1 MRFTLFI
8 DNLGNAKNF
17 KIKDFCMEMK
27 GKKHDFDYSYH
38 GCISHTVFA
47 CLVKLVITRVCTD
60 WILDFASSIDHSIL
74 FQKNNNTFDFNI
86 ARNLTRHNRNY
97 LRICSTKNNDCLQKP
112 FAILHTYTHNPLQI
126 LEIIETIIMTVYF
139 LLKLSNKNVSTD

>member
-47 CLVKLVITRVCTD
+47 CLV
-60 WILDFASSIDHSIL
+60 
-74 FQKNNNTFDFNI
+74 
-86 ARNLTRHNRNY
+86 Y
-97 LRICSTKNNDCLQKP
+97 
-112 FAILHTYTHNPLQI
+112 
-126 LEIIETIIMTVYF
+126 
-139 LLKLSNKNVSTD
+139 LSNYKSLYRSWNERRNIDNINSRIWNELI

>member
-86 ARNLTRHNRNY
+86 ARNLTRHNRN
-97 LRICSTKNNDCLQKP
+97 
-112 FAILHTYTHNPLQI
+112 
-126 LEIIETIIMTVYF
+126 
-139 LLKLSNKNVSTD
+139 